1 MMIGYLLIHRVD
13 TYQSQTE
20 LTLCTSSIHSRSKL
34 YSIQHYVIKFVSDL
48 SKVGGFSPVSS
59 TNKIVHINL
68 TEISL
73 IVEFNILLQ
82 NLSVEFD
89 SRAQQG
95 VLNTTLRDKVC
106 QCHCSLV
113 VFYGFSVGRCSFIA
127 FGVPNTRAVLW
138 SLIVLRKSLKDWQYA
153 KKTFSMKKKK
163 KNLVLENLNFL

>member
-1 MMIGYLLIHRVD
+1 MIGYLLIHRVD

-73 IVEFNILLQ
+73 IVEFNNLL
-82 NLSVEFD
+82 LSSIPVR
-89 SRAQQG
+89 S
-95 VLNTTLRDKVC
+95 KVYSI
-106 QCHCSLV
+106 QPYVIKFVSVTVVWWFSPCSLLVDV
-113 VFYGFSVGRCSFIA
+113 VLSPLVFQIH
-127 FGVPNTRAVLW
+127 VLFCG
-138 SLIVLRKSLKDWQYA
+138 L
-153 KKTFSMKKKK
+153 
-163 KNLVLENLNFL
+163 